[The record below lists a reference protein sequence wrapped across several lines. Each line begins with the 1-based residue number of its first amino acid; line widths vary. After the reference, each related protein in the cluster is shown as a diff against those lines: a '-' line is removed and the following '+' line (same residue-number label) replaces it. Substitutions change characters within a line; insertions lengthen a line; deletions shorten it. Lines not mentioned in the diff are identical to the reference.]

1 MTISIQKASLWKRIS
16 AWIFDLIL
24 TITIAVG
31 AASATS
37 AIVKYDSYVDK
48 MDALKQHYADEY
60 DINLDISEEEY
71 DALSPEEL
79 ERYEQADKAFREDP
93 EAQKLNNTT
102 FSLSI
107 LMISIGAFLGIFI
120 WHFIIPML
128 FKNGQTIGKKC
139 FSIAV
144 MRTNSVK
151 VSSFV
156 LFVRSILGLY
166 AIETMIP
173 ALMIMMLLF
182 GTMSGVA
189 VIVIGLIVILELV
202 CMIMSETNASIHDL
216 LSDTVVI
223 DMSTQKIF
231 ESEDALIAYKEMTAA
246 MEAAQ
251 ANGAEYVPINLFGN
265 ATYRTEETENDAG
278 ELNEALINAP
288 TNEEKNQDS
297 ESED

>member
-48 MDALKQHYADEY
+48 MDALKQQYADEY

-251 ANGAEYVPINLFGN
+251 VNGEEYVPINLFGN

-288 TNEEKNQDS
+288 TNEEKNQNS

>member
-1 MTISIQKASLWKRIS
+1 MEI
-16 AWIFDLIL
+16 
-24 TITIAVG
+24 
-31 AASATS
+31 
-37 AIVKYDSYVDK
+37 YD
-48 MDALKQHYADEY
+48 
-60 DINLDISEEEY
+60 
-71 DALSPEEL
+71 
-79 ERYEQADKAFREDP
+79 QADKAFREDP

-102 FSLSI
+102 FSLSLLI
-107 LMISIGAFLGIFI
+107 ISVGAFLGIFI

-189 VIVIGLIVILELV
+189 IIVIGLIIILEFA
-202 CMIMSETNASIHDL
+202 CIIMSRTNSTIHDL

-231 ESEDALIAYKEMTAA
+231 ESKDALVAYQEMIAE

-251 ANGAEYVPINLFGN
+251 ANGEAYTPINLFGN
-265 ATYRTEETENDAG
+265 ATYRTDVTEETVTVPESEISA
-278 ELNEALINAP
+278 ASR
-288 TNEEKNQDS
+288 S
-297 ESED
+297 ESFHSRTH